1 MPTRKPVRR
10 RSLRNSFDPAP
21 GEFVAPRTFF
31 HWIEKREFK
40 LSPDDY
46 VHYENVRD
54 EALALSA
61 AIDDFQ
67 RRHGGNSTVLSRAED
82 EALGN
87 AKRVFRTMLV
97 PASMVKVVERKIPK
111 DFPGFRR

>member
-1 MPTRKPVRR
+1 MPTRKPSAR

-21 GEFVAPRTFF
+21 GEFVAPRTFYRWLEA
-31 HWIEKREFK
+31 HEFR
-40 LSPDDY
+40 LLPEDY

-54 EALALSA
+54 EAVELAK
-61 AIDDFQ
+61 AIDEFQ
-67 RRHGGNSTVLSRAED
+67 RRHERNSTVLSREEG

-97 PASMVKVVERKIPK
+97 PASMVKVAERKIPK

>member
-1 MPTRKPVRR
+1 MPTRKPARR

-31 HWIEKREFK
+31 HWIEKREFA
-40 LSPDDY
+40 LSPEDY

-54 EALALSA
+54 EAAELAK
-61 AIDDFQ
+61 AIDEFQ
-67 RRHGGNSTVLSRAED
+67 RRHGRNSTVLSREED
-82 EALGN
+82 VALGN